1 VVISSLTTN
10 KLNYPVFYQIALG
23 GPSILIRNSHDDQCA
38 SIFST
43 QIVIPTLQMLDQKAG
58 IPYTDITYYLV
69 MGTIANES
77 LLGTWLVQ
85 EGGRRLG

>member
-1 VVISSLTTN
+1 MRIN
-10 KLNYPVFYQIALG
+10 
-23 GPSILIRNSHDDQCA
+23 
-38 SIFST
+38 FST
-43 QIVIPTLQMLDQKAG
+43 QIVISTLQMLDQKAG